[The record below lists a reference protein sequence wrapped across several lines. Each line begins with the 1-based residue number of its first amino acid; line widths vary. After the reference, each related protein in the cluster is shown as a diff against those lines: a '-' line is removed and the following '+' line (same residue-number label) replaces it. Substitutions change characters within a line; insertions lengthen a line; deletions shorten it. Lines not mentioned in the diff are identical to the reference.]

1 MTTNNEQ
8 TVKPVNTDDTP
19 IRMIGFT
26 ILFLVF
32 GCFGSWAA
40 LAPLESAALAPG
52 VVTVKN
58 YRKTVQHLEG
68 GIVKDIRVR
77 DGAEVKAG
85 DLLLVLDDTQ
95 ARAELE
101 ILRGQRFAA
110 VAAEARLKA
119 ERDDK
124 NSVVFPDLMKADD
137 PRARD
142 AVTSEK
148 QQFAA
153 REQAKDGEIE
163 VLEQRIS
170 QLDSQVNGL
179 QALIASK
186 QELLRSF
193 EEEINDNEAL
203 LSEGYVDKQRLRD
216 VQRQKTSLK
225 GEVAEHNASIAG
237 INVQAGETRLQILQ
251 LKKDFRAQVVE
262 QLSEVQ
268 TRVFDLEERVNAIQ
282 DRVSRS
288 EIYAPADG
296 MVLGMSVH
304 TVGGVISPGTPILD
318 IVPESDDLIIE
329 AELSPNDI
337 DRVAA
342 GMSAD
347 IRFSAFKSA
356 TTPVIEGEIVN
367 ISADRLVNEQTGM
380 PYYLAR
386 VEVTQVGVG
395 KLATGELK
403 LLPGMPAEVLVNTGA
418 RTLLEYLVAP
428 ATNAFARS
436 MIED

>member
-1 MTTNNEQ
+1 MTTNDEL
-8 TVKPVNTDDTP
+8 TVKPASTDDTP
-19 IRMIGFT
+19 IRLIGFT
-26 ILFLVF
+26 ILLLVF
-32 GCFGSWAA
+32 GGFGSWAA
-40 LAPLESAALAPG
+40 LAPLDSAALAPG

-110 VAAEARLKA
+110 VATEARLKA

-124 NSVVFPDLMKADD
+124 KEIRFPELMQADD
-137 PRARD
+137 PRARE
-142 AVTSEK
+142 AIASEK
-148 QQFAA
+148 QQFTA
-153 REQAKDGEIE
+153 RDQAKDGEIE
-163 VLEQRIS
+163 VLEQRIG
-170 QLDSQVNGL
+170 QLDAQVNGL
-179 QALIASK
+179 KALIDSK
-186 QELLRSF
+186 KQLLHSF

-216 VQRQKTSLK
+216 VQRQKASLK

-282 DRVSRS
+282 DRVARS

-318 IVPESDDLIIE
+318 IVPESDELIIE

-342 GMSAD
+342 GMPAD

-356 TTPVIEGEIVN
+356 TTPVIEGEVVN

-386 VEVTQVGVG
+386 VEVTQVGAA
-395 KLATGELK
+395 KLANGELN

>member
-1 MTTNNEQ
+1 LTTNEQ
-8 TVKPVNTDDTP
+8 QAVEPVKTDDTP
-19 IRMIGFT
+19 IRWIGFI
-26 ILFLVF
+26 ILALVF
-32 GCFGSWAA
+32 GGFGSWAA
-40 LAPLESAALAPG
+40 LAPLDSAALAPG

-68 GIVKDIRVR
+68 GIVKEIHVR
-77 DGAEVKAG
+77 DGVEVREG

-110 VAAEARLKA
+110 VAAESRLKA
-119 ERDDK
+119 ERDDRK
-124 NSVVFPDLMKADD
+124 TINFPELMGSSDQ
-137 PRARD
+137 RARE
-142 AVTSEK
+142 AVLSEE

-153 REQAKDGEIE
+153 RRLARDGEID
-163 VLEQRIS
+163 VLEQRIG
-170 QLDSQVNGL
+170 QLDAQVRGL
-179 QALIASK
+179 KALIDSK
-186 QELLRSF
+186 EQLLHSY
-193 EEEINDNEAL
+193 EEEISDNQAL

-216 VQRQKTSLK
+216 VQRQKASLK

-237 INVQAGETRLQILQ
+237 INVQIGETRLQILQ

-268 TRVFDLEERVNAIQ
+268 TRVFDLEERVTAIQ
-282 DRVSRS
+282 DRVERS
-288 EIYAPADG
+288 AIYAPVAG
-296 MVLGMSVH
+296 MVLGMSLH
-304 TVGGVISPGTPILD
+304 TVGGVVSPGTPILD
-318 IVPESDDLIIE
+318 IVPESDELIIE
-329 AELSPNDI
+329 AEVSPNDI
-337 DRVAA
+337 DRVNN
-342 GMSAD
+342 GLTAD

-356 TTPVIEGEIVN
+356 TTPVIEGEVVN

-386 VEVTQVGVG
+386 VEVTAIGKE
-395 KLATGELK
+395 KLANGELT
-403 LLPGMPAEVLVNTGA
+403 LLPGMPAEVLINTGA

>member
-1 MTTNNEQ
+1 MTTNEQ
-8 TVKPVNTDDTP
+8 QAVKPVNTDDGP
-19 IRMIGFT
+19 IRWIGFMV
-26 ILFLVF
+26 IALVF
-32 GCFGSWAA
+32 GGFGSWAA
-40 LAPLESAALAPG
+40 LAPLDSAALAPG

-68 GIVKDIRVR
+68 GIVKDIQVR
-77 DGAEVKAG
+77 DGVEVKAG

-110 VAAEARLKA
+110 VASEARLKA
-119 ERDDK
+119 ERDGLS
-124 NSVVFPDLMKADD
+124 NIRFPELMKADD
-137 PRARD
+137 PRARE
-142 AVTSEK
+142 AVLSEE
-148 QQFAA
+148 QQFKA
-153 REQAKDGEIE
+153 RRHAQDGEIE
-163 VLEQRIS
+163 VLEQRIG
-170 QLDSQVNGL
+170 QLDAQVNGL
-179 QALIASK
+179 KALIDSK
-186 QELLRSF
+186 RQLLNSY
-193 EEEINDNEAL
+193 EEEITDNQAL

-216 VQRQKTSLK
+216 VQRQKASLK
-225 GEVAEHNASIAG
+225 GEVAEHNSSIAG

-251 LKKDFRAQVVE
+251 LKKDFRARVVE
-262 QLSEVQ
+262 QLAEVQ
-268 TRVFDLEERVNAIQ
+268 TRVFDLEERITAIQ

-288 EIYAPADG
+288 HIYAPVDG
-296 MVLGMSVH
+296 MVLSMAVH
-304 TVGGVISPGTPILD
+304 TVGGVVAPGTPILD
-318 IVPESDDLIIE
+318 IVPESDELIIE

-337 DRVAA
+337 DRVTV
-342 GMSAD
+342 GMPAD

-356 TTPVIEGEIVN
+356 TTPVIEGEVTN

-386 VEVTQVGVG
+386 VEVTEVGAK
-395 KLATGELK
+395 KLANGELT

>member
-1 MTTNNEQ
+1 MTTNNEL
-8 TVKPVNTDDTP
+8 TVKPANTDDTP

-26 ILFLVF
+26 ILLLVF
-32 GCFGSWAA
+32 GGFGSWAA
-40 LAPLESAALAPG
+40 LAPLDSAALAPG

-110 VAAEARLKA
+110 VATEARLKA

-124 NSVVFPDLMKADD
+124 KEIRFPELMQADD
-137 PRARD
+137 PRARE
-142 AVTSEK
+142 AIASEK
-148 QQFAA
+148 QQFVA
-153 REQAKDGEIE
+153 RDQAKDGEIE
-163 VLEQRIS
+163 VLEQRIG
-170 QLDSQVNGL
+170 QLDAQVNGL
-179 QALIASK
+179 KALIDSK
-186 QELLRSF
+186 KQLLHSF

-216 VQRQKTSLK
+216 VQRQKASLK

-282 DRVSRS
+282 DRVARS

-318 IVPESDDLIIE
+318 IVPESDELIIE

-342 GMSAD
+342 GMPAD

-356 TTPVIEGEIVN
+356 TTPVIEGEVVN

-386 VEVTQVGVG
+386 VEVTQVGAV
-395 KLATGELK
+395 KLANGELN

>member
-1 MTTNNEQ
+1 LTTNDEL
-8 TVKPVNTDDTP
+8 TVKPASTDDTP
-19 IRMIGFT
+19 IRLIGFT
-26 ILFLVF
+26 ILLLVF
-32 GCFGSWAA
+32 GGFGSWAA
-40 LAPLESAALAPG
+40 LAPLDSAALAPG

-110 VAAEARLKA
+110 VATEARLKA

-124 NSVVFPDLMKADD
+124 KEIRFPELMQADD
-137 PRARD
+137 PRARE
-142 AVTSEK
+142 AIASEK
-148 QQFAA
+148 QQFTA
-153 REQAKDGEIE
+153 RDQAKDGEIE
-163 VLEQRIS
+163 VLEQRIG
-170 QLDSQVNGL
+170 QLDAQVNGL
-179 QALIASK
+179 KALIDSK
-186 QELLRSF
+186 KQLLHSF

-216 VQRQKTSLK
+216 VQRQKASLK

-282 DRVSRS
+282 DRVARS

-318 IVPESDDLIIE
+318 IVPESDELIIE

-342 GMSAD
+342 GMPAD

-356 TTPVIEGEIVN
+356 TTPVIEGEVVN

-386 VEVTQVGVG
+386 VEVTQVGAA
-395 KLATGELK
+395 KLANGELN

>member
-1 MTTNNEQ
+1 LATNNEQ
-8 TVKPVNTDDTP
+8 AVQQVNTDDTP
-19 IRMIGFT
+19 IRVIGFT

-32 GCFGSWAA
+32 GVFGSWAA
-40 LAPLESAALAPG
+40 LAPLDSAALAPG

-68 GIVKDIRVR
+68 GIVKEILVR
-77 DGAEVKAG
+77 EGQEVKAG

-110 VAAEARLKA
+110 VATEARLKA
-119 ERDDK
+119 ERDELEQIQ
-124 NSVVFPDLMKADD
+124 FPVLLEDD
-137 PRARD
+137 DARARE
-142 AVTSEK
+142 AIASEK

-153 REQAKDGEIE
+153 RKLAKDGEIE
-163 VLEQRIS
+163 VLEQRVG
-170 QLDSQVNGL
+170 QLEAQVKGL

-186 QELLRSF
+186 RQLLRSY
-193 EEEINDNEAL
+193 EEEISDNQAL

-216 VQRQKTSLK
+216 VQRQKASLK

-237 INVQAGETRLQILQ
+237 INVQIGETRLQILQ

-262 QLSEVQ
+262 LLSEVQ
-268 TRVFDLEERVNAIQ
+268 TRVFDLEERVTAIN
-282 DRVSRS
+282 DRVKRS
-288 EIYAPADG
+288 DIIAPVGG

-304 TVGGVISPGTPILD
+304 TVGGVVSPGTPILD

-337 DRVAA
+337 DRVTV
-342 GMSAD
+342 GMLAD

-356 TTPVIEGEIVN
+356 TTPVIEGSVVN

-386 VEVTQVGVG
+386 VEVTQEGYQ
-395 KLATGELK
+395 KLGELT

-418 RTLLEYLVAP
+418 RTLLEYLVQP

-436 MIED
+436 LIED

>member
-1 MTTNNEQ
+1 MTTNEQ
-8 TVKPVNTDDTP
+8 LAVKPAKTDDTP
-19 IRMIGFT
+19 IRWIGFI
-26 ILFLVF
+26 ILALVF
-32 GCFGSWAA
+32 GGFGGWAA
-40 LAPLESAALAPG
+40 LAPLDSAALAPG

-68 GIVKDIRVR
+68 GIVKEIHVR
-77 DGAEVKAG
+77 DGMEVEEG
-85 DLLLVLDDTQ
+85 DLLVVLDDTQ

-119 ERDDK
+119 ERDDLADIR
-124 NSVVFPDLMKADD
+124 FPPLMNADD
-137 PRARD
+137 QRARE
-142 AVTSEK
+142 AVLSEK

-153 REQAKDGEIE
+153 RKLAKDGEIE
-163 VLEQRIS
+163 VLTQRIG
-170 QLDSQVNGL
+170 QLDAQVEGL
-179 QALIASK
+179 GALIDSK
-186 QELLRSF
+186 QQLLSSY
-193 EEEINDNEAL
+193 EEEISDNQAL

-216 VQRQKTSLK
+216 VQRQKASLK
-225 GEVAEHNASIAG
+225 GEVAEHNSAIAG
-237 INVQAGETRLQILQ
+237 IKVQAGETRLQILQ

-282 DRVSRS
+282 DRVERS
-288 EIYAPADG
+288 AIYAPVGG

-304 TVGGVISPGTPILD
+304 TVGGVVSPGTPILD
-318 IVPESDDLIIE
+318 IVPESDELIIE

-337 DRVAA
+337 DRVTN
-342 GMSAD
+342 GMLAD
-347 IRFSAFKSA
+347 IRFSSFSSA
-356 TTPVIEGEIVN
+356 TTPVIEGEVVN

-386 VEVTQVGVG
+386 VEVTPQGTK
-395 KLATGELK
+395 KLAKGELT
-403 LLPGMPAEVLVNTGA
+403 LLPGMPAEVLINTGA

>member
-1 MTTNNEQ
+1 MTTNDEL
-8 TVKPVNTDDTP
+8 TVKPANTDDTP

-26 ILFLVF
+26 ILLLVF
-32 GCFGSWAA
+32 GGFGSWAA
-40 LAPLESAALAPG
+40 LAPLDSAALAPG

-110 VAAEARLKA
+110 VATEARLKA
-119 ERDDK
+119 ERDEK
-124 NSVVFPDLMKADD
+124 KTIVFPELMGADD
-137 PRARD
+137 PRARE
-142 AVTSEK
+142 AIASEK
-148 QQFAA
+148 QQFTA

-163 VLEQRIS
+163 VLEQRIG

-179 QALIASK
+179 KALIDSK
-186 QELLRSF
+186 KQLLHSF

-216 VQRQKTSLK
+216 VQRQKASLK
-225 GEVAEHNASIAG
+225 GEVAEHNANIAG

-282 DRVSRS
+282 DRVARS

-318 IVPESDDLIIE
+318 IVPESDELIIE

-342 GMSAD
+342 GMPAD

-356 TTPVIEGEIVN
+356 TTPVIEGEVVN

-386 VEVTQVGVG
+386 VEVTQVGAV
-395 KLATGELK
+395 KLANGELN